1 MTYRTIVGLEIH
13 VELSTKTKAFCGCE
27 NKYGGEPNTRVCPVC
42 LGMPGALPVL
52 NKEVVEY
59 AAMAGK
65 AFNCTIHEKSVFE
78 RKNYFYPDLV
88 KGYQLTQNQH
98 ALCNDGYVEIDTEEG
113 KKKIGI
119 HQIQIEED
127 TGKALHSDDRDTLMD
142 YNRCGVPLIEIVTEP
157 DMASSD
163 EAKAF
168 LEAVRSSLR
177 YLEISDCKMEEG
189 SMRCD
194 VNINVENLETGQRSA
209 IAEVKNLNSFR
220 AVGRAIDFETQRQ
233 IDLME
238 AGGEEKKTTRRWD
251 DVKTETVI
259 MRVKYTENDY
269 RFVPEGDLPPLYVEQ
284 DWLDKIVDRMPELPK
299 AKMDRFIKDYKL
311 PDYDAQ
317 VLTSSKE
324 LAQYYEDLA
333 KDFDDYNMLSNWI
346 MGEVLRRVNLEE
358 GFDLPFPGQDLL
370 DLLKMVKEGRI
381 NNNAG
386 KKVLRA
392 MFEEGGK
399 PQDLVEKM
407 GLLQMQDSSAME
419 SFVDQV
425 LAENPESVDQ
435 IKAGKDRVLGFLVG
449 QVMKKSK
456 GKANPQVVNQ
466 LLAEKIK
473 AL

>member
-127 TGKALHSDDRDTLMD
+127 TGKAIHSDERDSLLN
-142 YNRCGVPLIEIVTEP
+142 YNRCGVPLIEIVSDP
-157 DMASSD
+157 DMASGE
-163 EAKAF
+163 EAKEF
-168 LEAVRSSLR
+168 LENIKSTLR
-177 YLEISDCKMEEG
+177 YLDISDCKMEEG

-194 VNINVENLETGQRSA
+194 VNINIVNEETGERSA
-209 IAEVKNLNSFR
+209 IAEIKNLNSFR
-220 AVGRAIDFETQRQ
+220 AVGRAIDYEVERQ
-233 IDLME
+233 KALLE
-238 AGGEEKKTTRRWD
+238 KGEKEIRTTRRWD
-251 DVKTETVI
+251 DVSQETVL
-259 MRVKYTENDY
+259 MREKYTENDY

-370 DLLKMVKEGRI
+370 DLLKMVKEGKI

-386 KKVLRA
+386 KKVFRK
-392 MFEEGGK
+392 MCEEGKK
-399 PQDLVEKM
+399 PKAIIEEEGLVQIGDASEIE
-407 GLLQMQDSSAME
+407 AMVKE
-419 SFVDQV
+419 V
-425 LAENPESVDQ
+425 LAENPESVEQ
-435 IKAGKDRVLGFLVG
+435 YKAGKDRVVGFLVG
-449 QVMKKSK
+449 QVMKKSR
-456 GKANPQVVNQ
+456 GKANPQMANEMLVKFLKQ
-466 LLAEKIK
+466 
-473 AL
+473 